1 MQCCAL
7 RNAFCET
14 PRFTRMLR
22 MKGALLAAVVA
33 AALPGCKIIKTP
45 TAEEKAAAAAK
56 TAFDPNAKVE
66 AIWQPQ
72 VVPYFE
78 KRAGELKDVMQLVST
93 SPDAA
98 GEKYGNPRKQS
109 SSPWT
114 YAVKITGTIVA
125 ADTASRAATLDV
137 DANGDGKADAKVQI
151 GPALRGTALRDTL
164 DFVNFNE
171 FKNQIEWAQ
180 FGKAFNEKVNAAFL
194 SAAPRDGL
202 IGKTVS
208 VTGAFPLPRSG
219 ELPLVT
225 PSELKVGS

>member
-1 MQCCAL
+1 MWK
-7 RNAFCET
+7 
-14 PRFTRMLR
+14 
-22 MKGALLAAVVA
+22 MKGVFFAAVVLA
-33 AALPGCKIIKTP
+33 VLPACKIIKTP

-56 TAFDPNAKVE
+56 SAFDPKAKVD

-78 KRAGELKDVMQLVST
+78 KRAGELKDVTQLAASN
-93 SPDAA
+93 PDQA

-114 YAVKITGTIVA
+114 YAVKFSGKVIA
-125 ADTASRAATLDV
+125 ADTDSRAATLDV
-137 DANGDGKADAKVQI
+137 DTDGDGKADAKVQL

-180 FGKAFNEKVNAAFL
+180 FGKAFNEKANTAFL
-194 SAAPRDGL
+194 AAMPRDGL
-202 IGKTVS
+202 VGKTVT
-208 VTGAFPLPRSG
+208 VIGAFPLSNGGQPA
-219 ELPLVT
+219 LVT
-225 PSELKVGS
+225 PSELTVGS

>member
-1 MQCCAL
+1 
-7 RNAFCET
+7 
-14 PRFTRMLR
+14 MLR

-66 AIWQPQ
+66 AIWQSEA
-72 VVPYFE
+72 VPYFE
-78 KRAGELKDVMQLVST
+78 KRAGDLKDVMQLSAS

-114 YAVKITGTIVA
+114 YAVKITGKVIA

-137 DANGDGKADAKVQI
+137 DADGDGKADAKIQI

-180 FGKAFNEKVNAAFL
+180 FGKAFNEKANTALL
-194 SAAPRDGL
+194 SAVPRDGL
-202 IGKTVS
+202 VGKTV
-208 VTGAFPLPRSG
+208 TAIGAFPLPKSG